1 MKRILIAVSQL
12 RVGGVS
18 KALINLLKSIEDRC
32 DVTLVCFDHEGELFK
47 HIPPKIKVIDENPYL
62 VLTERSAGE
71 LERYGNKYR
80 IMRIVCSTWTKLINK
95 KLPAMYIC
103 HKCEHI
109 MEHYDVA
116 LAFGHPQQEK
126 MFCNLAGEFILN
138 CVTASKK
145 IIVIHCDYEKY
156 GGHCKYN
163 DKLLLR
169 FDKIAVVSKSVG
181 EAVVRC
187 IPEADSRI
195 CTLRNFHDY
204 ESIINMSNENP
215 IHYVHK
221 HTLVTVARLSYE
233 KGLLLGVDII
243 KTLKNEGYD
252 LEWHIIGNGP
262 MKTELEKRIMLNKAE
277 KYIFLEGEQNNPYRF
292 LKEADYLFVPSIH
305 EAAPM
310 VFDEAAS
317 LGVPIISTD
326 TLSADE
332 MVKKRN
338 IGYVCKK
345 TQLIDTIKTAFNNQ
359 LKWKMQMKNYIFS
372 NTDAME
378 DFQKI
383 CSD

>member
-18 KALINLLKSIEDRC
+18 KALINLLKNIGDKCE
-32 DVTLVCFDHEGELFK
+32 VTLVCFDHEGELFK
-47 HIPPKIKVIDENPYL
+47 SIPQKIKVIAEDPYL
-62 VLTERSAGE
+62 VLTERSANE
-71 LERYGNKYR
+71 LEQYGNKYR
-80 IMRIVCSTWTKLINK
+80 IVRIACSTWTKLFNK

-103 HKCEHI
+103 HKCECVI
-109 MEHYDVA
+109 GHYDVA

-126 MFCNLAGEFILN
+126 MFCNLVGEFVLN
-138 CVTASKK
+138 CVTASRKV
-145 IIVIHCDYEKY
+145 IVIHCDYERY

-163 DKLLLR
+163 DRLLLK

-181 EAVVRC
+181 KAVSRC
-187 IPEADSRI
+187 IPESTSRI

-204 ESIINMSNENP
+204 ESITNMSNENP
-215 IHYVHK
+215 IHYVHQ

-252 LEWHIIGNGP
+252 LEWHIIGDGP
-262 MKTELEKRIMLNKAE
+262 LKSELEKRIKENKAE

-317 LGVPIISTD
+317 LGIPVISTD
-326 TLSADE
+326 TLSAEE

-338 IGYVCKK
+338 IGYVCQK

-359 LKWKMQMKNYIFS
+359 IKWKLQMKNYHFS
-372 NTDAME
+372 NEAAMK

-383 CSD
+383 CDD

>member
-18 KALINLLKSIEDRC
+18 KALINLLKNIEDRC

-47 HIPPKIKVIDENPYL
+47 SIPPQIKVVDENPYL
-62 VLTERSAGE
+62 VLTERSAHE
-71 LERYGNKYR
+71 LEQYGNKYR
-80 IMRIVCSTWTKLINK
+80 IMRIVCSTWTRLFNK

-103 HKCEHI
+103 RKFGSVI
-109 MEHYDVA
+109 GHYDVA
-116 LAFGHPQQEK
+116 LAFGHPQKEK
-126 MFCNLAGEFILN
+126 IFCNLAGEFILN
-138 CVTASKK
+138 CVTASQKV
-145 IIVIHCDYEKY
+145 IVIHCDDERY

-181 EAVVRC
+181 EAVARC

-195 CTLRNFHDY
+195 FTLRNFHDY

-252 LEWHIIGNGP
+252 LEWHIIGGGP
-262 MKTELEKRIMLNKAE
+262 MKAELEKRIKLNNAE

-317 LGVPIISTD
+317 LGVPIISTN

-359 LKWKMQMKNYIFS
+359 LKWEKQMKKYIFS
-372 NTDAME
+372 NADAMK